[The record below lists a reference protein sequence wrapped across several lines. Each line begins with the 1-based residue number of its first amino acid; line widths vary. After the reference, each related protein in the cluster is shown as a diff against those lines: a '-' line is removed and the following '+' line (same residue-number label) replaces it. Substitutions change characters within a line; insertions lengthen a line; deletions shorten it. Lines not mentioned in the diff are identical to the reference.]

1 MNQNI
6 PIPPQISEEFKDL
19 VIDALEN
26 IYDIPHLQSH
36 SLNSYLNEKN
46 QPNDPTSLGNPLR
59 KKILGYLETLTP
71 TQSTNFNSPQH
82 RLYNV
87 MYLRYVEGLT
97 VQQTANELGISSRQA
112 YRDLQKGKDDIAQ
125 LFWDDIQKSNQSK
138 SQPENPPTT
147 KTALNPDM
155 VNINISIQ
163 QIELS
168 DFIEQS
174 LHRVKPLIQRGNIQ
188 VNYTPPTT
196 PIKIN
201 TDAAIAQQIF
211 TSIISKSLQKIEN
224 EQLNINIAIASPHN
238 ILGIS
243 FNNPIDDQ
251 LVLDETTKTLVTK
264 LGWSIHESTNQN
276 QKTIELKILSQ
287 RGIILVIDD
296 NEGIIDLFKRYLS
309 EYDFK
314 VVGCTDST
322 DAINKARTLKPTLIF
337 LDVMMPYV
345 DGWEVLQNLQIDKET
360 QQMPVVICSVF
371 YDPGLAFSLGAAGV
385 ISKPVRKDDITAIFH
400 DLGIA

>member
-1 MNQNI
+1 MNQNLTNN
-6 PIPPQISEEFKDL
+6 PHISEEFKNH
-19 VIDALEN
+19 VVDALEN

-36 SLNSYLNEKN
+36 PLNNYLNEKN
-46 QPNDPTSLGNPLR
+46 PTNETSAIGNPLR
-59 KKILGYLETLTP
+59 KKILAYLETLTP
-71 TQSTNFNSPQH
+71 HQASNFNSPQH

-112 YRDLQKGKDDIAQ
+112 YRDLQKGKEDIAQ
-125 LFWDDIQKSNQSK
+125 LFWDDIQKNKPLNSP
-138 SQPENPPTT
+138 PENTPTT

-155 VNINISIQ
+155 ATINISIQ

-174 LHRVKPLIQRGNIQ
+174 LSRVAPLIQKGNNHI
-188 VNYTPPTT
+188 NYTPPQT

-201 TDAAIAQQIF
+201 TDPAIAQQIF
-211 TSIISKSLQKIEN
+211 TNIISKSLQKIEN
-224 EQLNINIAIASPHN
+224 ESLQLSINQSSSHN
-238 ILGIS
+238 TFTIS
-243 FNNPIDDQ
+243 FNNALDDQ
-251 LVLDETTKTLVTK
+251 TVLDTTTETLVTK
-264 LGWSIHESTNQN
+264 LGWNIEETSNDN
-276 QKTIELKILSQ
+276 QKNIELTIRSQ

-322 DAINKARTLKPTLIF
+322 DALNKARMLKPTLIF
-337 LDVMMPYV
+337 LDVMMPYI
-345 DGWEVLQNLQIDKET
+345 DGWEVLQNLQIDKDA
-360 QQMPVVICSVF
+360 QQIPVVICSVF

>member
-1 MNQNI
+1 MNQNVTTS
-6 PIPPQISEEFKDL
+6 PQISEEFKDL

-36 SLNSYLNEKN
+36 SLNSYLNNKN
-46 QPNDPTSLGNPLR
+46 QITDATFSGNPLR
-59 KKILGYLETLTP
+59 KKILAYLETLTP
-71 TQSTNFNSPQH
+71 NQASNFNSPQH

-125 LFWDDIQKSNQSK
+125 LFWDDIQKTNQASG
-138 SQPENPPTT
+138 QIETPPTT

-155 VNINISIQ
+155 ANIIISIQ

-168 DFIEQS
+168 DYIEQS
-174 LHRVKPLIQRGNIQ
+174 LNRVAPLIQKGNIQ
-188 VNYTPPTT
+188 IKYTPPIT

-201 TDAAIAQQIF
+201 TDAAITQQIF
-211 TSIISKSLQKIEN
+211 TNIISKSLQKIEN
-224 EQLNINIAIASPHN
+224 ESLHLSITQASPHN
-238 ILGIS
+238 IFAIS

-251 LVLDETTKTLVTK
+251 VVLDETTKTLVTK
-264 LGWSIHESTNQN
+264 LGWSIQETTSQN
-276 QKTIELKILSQ
+276 QKNIELKILSQ

-337 LDVMMPYV
+337 LDVMMPYI
-345 DGWEVLQNLQIDKET
+345 DGWEVLQNLQIDKDT